1 MVEPGLAQT
10 GSRASEARAGE
21 SGAAGSGVD
30 GSGSGVS
37 RDGWYCLITVSLGYM
52 LVSWGMNPV
61 SSILPT
67 ISADLWIDVSA
78 AGWIMNAYFLLLV
91 GAVLVTGRLGD
102 IFGHRHVFSAGVAI
116 FGLAAVAAGLTGS
129 YEGLVVARSVQGIGA
144 AMVFGTSLALVSEV
158 MPSHRRGFAIGVLTT
173 SSAVAALLGVSFS
186 VYAAERLTWHWAF
199 FIRVSRAPSSRTASP
214 T

>member
-10 GSRASEARAGE
+10 GSRASEAKAGE
-21 SGAAGSGVD
+21 SGAEGPGVN

-67 ISADLWIDVSA
+67 ISADLQIDVSA

-91 GAVLVTGRLGD
+91 GAVLVIGRLG
-102 IFGHRHVFSAGVAI
+102 GHLRPPSRLLAGVAI
-116 FGLAAVAAGLTGS
+116 FGLTAVAAGLTGT

-144 AMVFGTSLALVSEV
+144 AMVFATSLALVSEV
-158 MPSHRRGFAIGVLTT
+158 VPSHGAGSR
-173 SSAVAALLGVSFS
+173 SAC
-186 VYAAERLTWHWAF
+186 
-199 FIRVSRAPSSRTASP
+199 
-214 T
+214 